1 MGMVYDAVEMVA
13 EGGEHEL
20 LRSEEDAP
28 PTNIDLGSKW
38 ENRVLDRCLSA
49 GSGAV
54 PFAPGRFGKTP
65 SPFWERAAAPPRSW
79 SR

>member
-28 PTNIDLGSKW
+28 PSNIDLGSKW
-38 ENRVLDRCLSA
+38 ENRVLDRCLST
-49 GSGAV
+49 G
-54 PFAPGRFGKTP
+54 
-65 SPFWERAAAPPRSW
+65 
-79 SR
+79 

>member
-1 MGMVYDAVEMVA
+1 MGMVYHAVEMVA

-38 ENRVLDRCLSA
+38 ENRVLDRYLST
-49 GSGAV
+49 G
-54 PFAPGRFGKTP
+54 
-65 SPFWERAAAPPRSW
+65 
-79 SR
+79 

>member
-1 MGMVYDAVEMVA
+1 MGMVYHAVEMVA

-20 LRSEEDAP
+20 LRPEEDTS

-49 GSGAV
+49 G
-54 PFAPGRFGKTP
+54 
-65 SPFWERAAAPPRSW
+65 
-79 SR
+79 